1 MTKMLRI
8 LAKIPHRFIVS
19 KGMIGHEY
27 NDLMADNMAGENYL
41 NQNAVLRSVQ
51 IIISHG
57 GNNTL
62 TESFNFGV
70 PVRQAVNLYSWL

>member
-1 MTKMLRI
+1 MSKVLRI

-27 NDLMADNMAGENYL
+27 DGLMADNMYGENYV
-41 NQNAVLRSVQ
+41 NQFSVLRTVQ

-57 GNNTL
+57 GVSTVDDSNRIRIN
-62 TESFNFGV
+62 
-70 PVRQAVNLYSWL
+70 